1 MSRGD
6 KRMKKLILS
15 SLLVL
20 SAPLTLADDTEI
32 YTGTAASSADPNV
45 IFLFDTSGSM
55 NNSAIGQDGT
65 YSTRIEVSK
74 DAAKTII
81 SGLSN
86 MNIGI
91 MQFDYTRSGSTPINS
106 SIYKTSAKLET
117 VNRNYGGLVVT
128 PVATINDESNLNNLL
143 YALDKLE
150 GDAYTPLV
158 EAYDEAARYM
168 RGEDVKYGKRYGY
181 GTCSASDVPVGS
193 GSSTDTTRTQV
204 CIAYKDWWGRK
215 IKSRDH
221 CEAYDTVSVETRG
234 GWEDSRECVDWDS
247 YTDNYGSCT
256 EYGYYVTTTTTTT
269 DDDDS
274 VSVYSCSSSSTEG
287 YFYVSNSAAIDTST
301 GKYISPI
308 QDSCQANH
316 IIVFTDGEA
325 NQEGESDDRIHT
337 LLDEIDSSKWSGYTG
352 VTDDCNTTWGSDY
365 SCMEELAYYLYQ
377 SDNIDD
383 SDLTTDHDPTAEGEQ
398 RIITHTVGGFLSST
412 SSAQKVLNR
421 TASYGGGIAATASDY
436 DSLVEALQ
444 TVFNEIASSSG
455 SFTAPS
461 VAVNAL
467 NRLENSDELYY
478 TIFEP
483 ATVIGW
489 NGNLKRYKLGSD
501 GEIYD
506 ANDVLAVDTTTGF
519 FSDNARSFWT
529 LDAAAPDG
537 DEVTAG
543 GASSRLSLGR
553 NIYTHLSTESDNSAL
568 NTTLITEQTSGGYA
582 ATDGVTQ
589 SLFGATQDSDEFLN
603 MLMWAS
609 GIDVDVSD
617 TTPRYQIE
625 DPLHSQPIIIH
636 YGVMADG
643 ETLDST
649 VYFGTNSGYLHAIDS
664 NKDNPQERFAFI
676 PEALLPNIYD
686 YYVNN
691 NEYGKSYGMDG
702 PISYYLDEADNTGE
716 IKSVV
721 DDNDH
726 AYLYAG
732 MRRGGRNYYALD
744 ISDRD
749 NPVFMWQITGGSGD
763 FTELGQTWSEM
774 TPIDIDPSVFGIT
787 SDEETIKALVFGGG
801 YDADEDDNN
810 TTSSTRISHDV
821 GNAIYI
827 VDAQTGD
834 LIWKASP
841 AGTADLTVSD
851 MTNSFV
857 GDITPVDN
865 DGDGD
870 IDILYA
876 ADMGGRIWRFDINHF
891 SGSNYRAT
899 IIADLNTGTTTGN
912 TRFYTSVDVSYAEG
926 SEGDRYQIAIGSG
939 YRAHPLNE
947 DVTDHFYVINDFMV
961 NESTTALEDLLNNY
975 STLSRSDLVD
985 YADYN
990 KSSTTVEQKKV
1001 GVYFELPTAYE
1012 KVLSNSLTAD
1022 NIVYFTSYIPP
1033 DSTATSSNCTPAT
1046 GNGRL
1051 YTLAIGNAAS
1061 SGTSTSDN
1069 SGGTEDGVTVTGT
1082 DLTQSGIP
1090 AEPVLVY
1097 PPDDENKPDD
1107 DDDECVSKAILVG
1120 SESISLNS
1128 CATMNKSFWHEL

>member
-6 KRMKKLILS
+6 KRMNKLILS

-91 MQFDYTRSGSTPINS
+91 MQFDYTQSGNTPIRS
-106 SIYKTSAKLET
+106 SIYKTSAKDET

-168 RGEDVKYGKRYGY
+168 RGEDVKYGKRYGK
-181 GTCSASDVPVGS
+181 GTCTATEKTVHD
-193 GSSTDTTRTQV
+193 SSYTSSEQV
-204 CIAYKDWWGRK
+204 CIRYSTKWWGGK
-215 IKSRDH
+215 TVSDSY
-221 CEAYDTVSVETRG
+221 CEAKGTVTLESYWGGSYESEECIEWDDYVE
-234 GWEDSRECVDWDS
+234 
-247 YTDNYGSCT
+247 DNYYCQD
-256 EYGYYVTTTTTTT
+256 YGWYTTTT
-269 DDDDS
+269 S
-274 VSVYSCSSSSTEG
+274 VGEDYTVSEYSCSSSPAEG

-337 LLDEIDSSKWSGYTG
+337 LLDEIDSSKWSGYNGITSN
-352 VTDDCNTTWGSDY
+352 CNTTRGSDY

-377 SDNIDD
+377 SDNMDD
-383 SDLTTDHDPTAEGEQ
+383 SDLATDHDPTTEGEQ

-489 NGNLKRYKLGSD
+489 KGNLKRYKLGSD
-501 GEIYD
+501 GQIYD
-506 ANDVLAVDTTTGF
+506 ANGVLAVDNTTGF
-519 FSDNARSFWT
+519 FADNARSFWT

-543 GASSRLSLGR
+543 GASSRLTLNR
-553 NIYTHLSTESDNSAL
+553 NIYTHLSTESDNTAL
-568 NTTLITEQTSGGYA
+568 DTTLITQQGNGSYT
-582 ATDGVTQ
+582 ATDGMTQ
-589 SLFGATQDSDEFLN
+589 SLFGTSLDSDVFLN
-603 MLMWAS
+603 MLKWAS
-609 GIDVDVSD
+609 GIDVDVNDS
-617 TTPRYQIE
+617 TPRYQIE

-686 YYVNN
+686 YYINS

-702 PISYYLDEADNTGE
+702 PLSYYLDEADNTGE

-744 ISDRD
+744 VSDRD
-749 NPVFMWQITGGSGD
+749 NPEFMWQITGGNGD
-763 FTELGQTWSEM
+763 FTELGQSWSEM
-774 TPIDIDPSVFGIT
+774 TPINIDPSIFGIT
-787 SDEETIKALVFGGG
+787 SNEDTIKALVFGGG

-810 TTSSTRISHDV
+810 TNSSTRISHDV

-827 VDAQTGD
+827 VNAQTGD
-834 LIWKASP
+834 LIWKAS
-841 AGTADLTVSD
+841 TDSDADLTLSGMTSSFVSD
-851 MTNSFV
+851 L
-857 GDITPVDN
+857 TPIDN
-865 DGDGD
+865 DGDGN
-870 IDILYA
+870 IDIIYA
-876 ADMGGRIWRFDINHF
+876 ADLGGRIWRFDFNSF
-891 SGSNYRAT
+891 SSGNYKAT

-912 TRFYTSVDVSYAEG
+912 TRFYTSVDVSYSEG
-926 SEGDRYQIAIGSG
+926 SVGGGRYQLAIGSG

-947 DVTDHFYVINDFMV
+947 DVTDNLYVINDYMV
-961 NESTTALEDLLNNY
+961 SESATVLEEQLDDY
-975 STLSRSDLVD
+975 STLSRSDLVN
-985 YADYN
+985 YADYE
-990 KSSTTVEQKKV
+990 KESVTAEQKKV
-1001 GVYFELPTAYE
+1001 GVYYELPNSYE
-1012 KVLSNSLTAD
+1012 KILSNSLTAD
-1022 NIVYFTSYIPP
+1022 NVAYFTSYVPP
-1033 DSTATSSNCTPAT
+1033 SSTATSSNCTPAT
-1046 GNGRL
+1046 GNGYL
-1051 YTLAIGNAAS
+1051 YEVIIGYTAS
-1061 SGTSTSDN
+1061 TDSEVDKTQEG
-1069 SGGTEDGVTVTGT
+1069 GGTEDGV
-1082 DLTQSGIP
+1082 LINPKPLQQSGIP
-1090 AEPVLVY
+1090 SEPVLVY
-1097 PPDDENKPDD
+1097 PPGNDE
-1107 DDDECVSKAILVG
+1107 ECVPKTILVG

-1128 CATMNKSFWHEL
+1128 CATMSKSYWHEL